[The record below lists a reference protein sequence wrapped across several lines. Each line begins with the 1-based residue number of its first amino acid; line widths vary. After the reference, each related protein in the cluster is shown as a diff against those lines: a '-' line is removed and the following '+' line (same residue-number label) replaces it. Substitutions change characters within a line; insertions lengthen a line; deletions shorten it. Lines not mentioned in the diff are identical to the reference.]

1 MEQRHEPAA
10 ASDPG
15 LLVPIYGTV
24 AGYPVAAIV
33 TAWANHIATDPPARF
48 APPLI
53 GPHEHLLPAA
63 AGVPFWPEARL
74 PLAAALQAVPS
85 SWYPARCAL
94 PVPGDLGGLPAGAPR
109 ARAAGQAVILSDGD
123 EAIVISP
130 MTVGGARMW
139 TAERTPNTP
148 AAPARLAD
156 VKREIMG
163 AMEQAIVVAESAVL
177 PRQEMSTDLAA
188 IAEAPVP
195 LPPGTAAPVVALAR
209 QSATVLA
216 IVDAVMRHL
225 DAGSDAAAVRE
236 ALVPLG
242 RAGRQGLSVAFSASD
257 GH

>member
-24 AGYPVAAIV
+24 AGYPAAAIV
-33 TAWANHIATDPPARF
+33 TAWAKHIAVDPPPRF
-48 APPLI
+48 VPPMI
-53 GPHEHLLPAA
+53 DPHEPLLPAA
-63 AGVPFWPEARL
+63 ASVPFWPEARL
-74 PLAAALQAVPS
+74 PLVAALQAVPS

-109 ARAAGQAVILSDGD
+109 ALAAGQAVILAEGD
-123 EAIVISP
+123 DAVVISP

-139 TAERTPNTP
+139 TAERTANTP
-148 AAPARLAD
+148 VAPAHLAD

-163 AMEQAIVVAESAVL
+163 AMEQAILVAESAVL
-177 PRQEMSTDLAA
+177 PRREMSADLAA
-188 IAEAPVP
+188 ITETPVP

-216 IVDAVMRHL
+216 IVAAVMRHL
-225 DAGSDAAAVRE
+225 DASAEAEAVAQ

-242 RAGRQGLSVAFSASD
+242 RAGRRGLSVAFTAAA